1 MKKLLLGALLLLSSF
16 TCFAQD
22 TFVKKYTS
30 MVMKEKGVLQPWK
43 KTDIT
48 VVFNPNGAR
57 DVVIYF
63 SNGDKMTLHQIG
75 NVIKGKTKNNEDYQL
90 IECVNEEGVDLAVQL
105 FDDDTCLR
113 IIIADGYFVE
123 FHKD

>member
-1 MKKLLLGALLLLSSF
+1 MKKLLLGALLLLSMC
-16 TCFAQD
+16 TFAQE

-30 MVMKEKGVLQPWK
+30 MISKKDDVLQPWQ
-43 KTDIT
+43 KTDVT

-75 NVIKGKTKNNEDYQL
+75 NVTKGKTKNNEDYQL

>member
-1 MKKLLLGALLLLSSF
+1 MKKLLLLAMLLF
-16 TCFAQD
+16 ATMTFAQD

-43 KTDIT
+43 KTDVT